1 MARSGRDRAARAAG
15 CGSAQAQQ
23 RQYAAAPP
31 HSGREVTEPAAGPAR
46 LVLRLVLFLQFFFL
60 THDYAPCLMSYGA
73 DWEMGVCTG
82 GVRNR
87 RAVAWRT
94 RRASAWPVCQLG
106 VRMDENYMVAALLAM
121 LSLMASVSAA
131 PAKLLKSTTDSDV
144 I

>member
-1 MARSGRDRAARAAG
+1 MLLLHRTAEGRSPSPLPVQRDWS
-15 CGSAQAQQ
+15 SAW
-23 RQYAAAPP
+23 
-31 HSGREVTEPAAGPAR
+31 SSFSNFV
-46 LVLRLVLFLQFFFL
+46 FL
-60 THDYAPCLMSYGA
+60 THDYAPSLMSYGA

-121 LSLMASVSAA
+121 LSLIASVSAA
-131 PAKLLKSTTDSDV
+131 AKLLKSLQISF
-144 I
+144 IL